1 MNDDNQW
8 KLRLTVLS
16 RLVQLAPAKPGR
28 TALMKFAYLLQT
40 IRKVPLGYRFEL
52 YHYGPYA
59 PDVLANLSEAESL
72 KAIKSHI
79 VQYGVNQGFEYQVT
93 KALPKLMELAGN
105 QHMPYENDLSWVIER
120 FGSESASKLELI
132 ATIVYAER
140 DFRRRQCLQSKGELC
155 HTVRQI
161 KPHFS
166 QAQVV
171 SAIDSLLADG
181 QISVA

>member
-16 RLVQLAPAKPGR
+16 RLVQLSPTKPGR

-40 IRKVPLGYRFEL
+40 IRDVPLGYRFEL

-59 PDVLANLSEAESL
+59 ADLLANLSEAESL
-72 KAIKSHI
+72 KAIKSH
-79 VQYGVNQGFEYQVT
+79 VVSYGTNNGFEYEVT
-93 KALPKLMELAGN
+93 KALPKLLELAGN
-105 QHMPYENDLSWVIER
+105 QHVPFENDIAWVVNR

-132 ATIVYAER
+132 ATIVFAER
-140 DFRRRQCLQSKGELC
+140 DCSRRRALQSKVELC
-155 HTVRQI
+155 GTVRRI

-166 QAQVV
+166 EAQVM
-171 SAIDSLLADG
+171 SAIESLLADEY
-181 QISVA
+181 IAVA